1 MTQQEAYNQ
10 YLRSKIMTASPG
22 ELTLML
28 YDGAIRFC
36 NQAIKACEEG
46 KIEET
51 HNKIRKVED
60 IIVEFQST
68 LNYKYEVAN
77 DFNNIYTYLMQRL
90 RDANIKKD
98 PEILREVNKHL
109 HSVRDTWKEVMKRNQ
124 GRESLAKAN

>member
-10 YLRSKIMTASPG
+10 YLRSKVMTASPG

-46 KIEET
+46 NVEEA
-51 HNKIRKVED
+51 HNKIRKVQD

-77 DFNNIYTYLMQRL
+77 DFNNIYVYLKQRL
-90 RDANIKKD
+90 SEANIKKD
-98 PEILREVNKHL
+98 VEILNEVNKHL
-109 HSVRDTWKEVMKRNQ
+109 HSVRDTWKKVMEQNKI
-124 GRESLAKAN
+124 SLAKAN